1 MKEETIGGILQSWR
15 KKQGKLISDCANE
28 LNAPIEYLDAIEN
41 NFFIEMP
48 NDQYAFNLVNKYFE
62 FVGVSGEDKKKLKI
76 LIQKQLKISDKKT
89 TKRDYNQWVL
99 SIFRNII
106 FTLILVTST
115 VIIFDDEF
123 YGRELL
129 KGMNILNKDSETN
142 VDLYHEVQ
150 KIDYKMQGLD
160 VYTDSEKKNKPLV
173 TKLNT
178 IEIQAKDDV
187 WVEVIN
193 NQNIS
198 YISRNFRMGERYF
211 FNFKGNET
219 LLTDNLSNILIIYND
234 TLINT
239 TQSQMDGVIEID
251 LKSILF

>member
-1 MKEETIGGILQSWR
+1 MKEETIAGILQSWR

-48 NDQYAFNLVNKYFE
+48 NDQYAFNLVNKYSE
-62 FVGVSGEDKKKLKI
+62 FVGVSGEDKKKLKM

-106 FTLILVTST
+106 FTLILVTSA

-129 KGMNILNKDSETN
+129 KAMNILNKDNETN
-142 VDLYHEVQ
+142 VDLYLEVQ

-160 VYTDSEKKNKPLV
+160 IYTGSEKKHKPID

-198 YISRNFRMGERYF
+198 YTSRNFRMGERYF

-251 LKSILF
+251 LKRILF

>member
-1 MKEETIGGILQSWR
+1 MNEETIGSILQSCR

-48 NDQYAFNLVNKYFE
+48 NDQYTFNLINKYSE
-62 FVGVSGEDKKKLKI
+62 FVGVSGDDIKKLKI
-76 LIQKQLKISDKKT
+76 LTQKQLKISDKKS
-89 TKRDYNQWVL
+89 TKRWYNRWVL
-99 SIFRNII
+99 SIVRNII
-106 FTLILVTST
+106 FTLMLVTCIA
-115 VIIFDDEF
+115 IITEDEF

-129 KGMNILNKDSETN
+129 KGMSILNKVSETN
-142 VDLYHEVQ
+142 GDLYLDVQ
-150 KIDYKMQGLD
+150 KIDYKMQGFD
-160 VYTDSEKKNKPLV
+160 VYTDSEKENKPLV
-173 TKLNT
+173 AKLNT
-178 IEIQAKDDV
+178 IEIRAKDDV

-211 FNFKGNET
+211 FNFKGNEI

-234 TLINT
+234 TLVNT
-239 TQSQMDGVIEID
+239 TQSQINGVVEID

>member
-28 LNAPIEYLDAIEN
+28 LNAPIEYLEAIEN

-89 TKRDYNQWVL
+89 TKRVYNQWVL

-106 FTLILVTST
+106 FTLILVTSA

-150 KIDYKMQGLD
+150 KIDYKMHGLD
-160 VYTDSEKKNKPLV
+160 VYTDSKKK
-173 TKLNT
+173 
-178 IEIQAKDDV
+178 
-187 WVEVIN
+187 IN
-193 NQNIS
+193 HLLQN
-198 YISRNFRMGERYF
+198 
-211 FNFKGNET
+211 
-219 LLTDNLSNILIIYND
+219 
-234 TLINT
+234 
-239 TQSQMDGVIEID
+239 
-251 LKSILF
+251 

>member
-1 MKEETIGGILQSWR
+1 MTEETIGSILQSWR
-15 KKQGKLISDCANE
+15 RRQGKLISDCANE

-48 NDQYAFNLVNKYFE
+48 NDQYAFNLVNKYSK
-62 FVGVSGEDKKKLKI
+62 FVGVSGEDIKKLKM
-76 LIQKQLKISDKKT
+76 LTQNQLKISDKKT
-89 TKRDYNQWVL
+89 TKRRYNQWVL

-129 KGMNILNKDSETN
+129 KGMNILKKDSETN
-142 VDLYHEVQ
+142 VDLHLEVQ
-150 KIDYKMQGLD
+150 KIDYKMQGLE
-160 VYTDSEKKNKPLV
+160 VYTDPEKKNKPLV
-173 TKLNT
+173 TKLDT

-187 WVEVIN
+187 WIEVIN

-211 FNFKGNET
+211 FNYKGNEI
-219 LLTDNLSNILIIYND
+219 LLTDNLSNILIIYNNS
-234 TLINT
+234 LIST
-239 TQSQMDGVIEID
+239 KQSQMNGITEIV